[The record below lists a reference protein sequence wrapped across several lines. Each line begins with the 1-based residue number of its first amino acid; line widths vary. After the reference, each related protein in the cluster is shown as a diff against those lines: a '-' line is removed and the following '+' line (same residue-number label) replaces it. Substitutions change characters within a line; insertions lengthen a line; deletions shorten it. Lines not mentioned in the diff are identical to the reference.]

1 MLISSPPNEFRHA
14 FFNNTISPY
23 RYFYIFILQMFWGQT
38 SSMQTFHICLWEC
51 KLVLLASSCVNRA
64 EKCVG
69 GVLTIRAICHF
80 FALWRGRS
88 LFWISGRTLFVSS
101 YSKMLRPYIWCHKII
116 MNVIFKSICWLQQ
129 RIRDTLCSWIQLR
142 CLTSVCECVR
152 WCAKTSSQPFGL
164 ARNGNN
170 CTVCFTH
177 RETNF
182 DIIGYNTKQLSVS
195 NGFSALENNQRK
207 REREEKETGFA
218 LFSSPS
224 AV

>member
-1 MLISSPPNEFRHA
+1 MNLDMH

-101 YSKMLRPYIWCHKII
+101 YSKTLRPYIWCHKII

-142 CLTSVCECVR
+142 CLISVCECV
-152 WCAKTSSQPFGL
+152 CVGVLKL
-164 ARNGNN
+164 AANPS
-170 CTVCFTH
+170 VWH
-177 RETNF
+177 ET
-182 DIIGYNTKQLSVS
+182 GTTAQYVSHTERQTLTLSVTTQS
-195 NGFSALENNQRK
+195 SYPFQMGFLH
-207 REREEKETGFA
+207 
-218 LFSSPS
+218 
-224 AV
+224 